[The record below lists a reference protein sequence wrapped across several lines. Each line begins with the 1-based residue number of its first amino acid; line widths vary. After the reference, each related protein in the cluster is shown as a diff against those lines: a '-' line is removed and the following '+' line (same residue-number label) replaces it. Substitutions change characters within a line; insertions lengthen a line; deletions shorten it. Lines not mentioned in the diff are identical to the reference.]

1 MNTKNS
7 GRGNSRPSGNSSA
20 KGSGTKRPTG
30 SAKKPASPFSKGPKK
45 DAAPGAKK
53 GPSKNSK
60 PEPPKSGG
68 VSARDKRKYIDFKE
82 KVKKGDPLPSF
93 NEDEIRLNKYLSNA
107 GICSRREADVL
118 IQTGVITVNGQMVT
132 ELGYKIKPGD
142 VVQYDGETINAETKR
157 YVLLNKPKGF
167 ITTMD
172 DPYGR
177 KTVMSLVKKACRERI
192 YPVGRLDRDTTGLL
206 LFTNDGDLAKKL
218 THPKH
223 KANKIY
229 HAELNKPVKKE
240 DLERLLA
247 GIDLEDGRTSFD
259 VAEYVKDGDSRE
271 VGVELHSGKNRIVR
285 RMFEAMGYEVVKLDR
300 VQFAGLTKKDLPR
313 GMFRHLSEKEV
324 GFLKMS

>member
-1 MNTKNS
+1 MNTKKTERSNS
-7 GRGNSRPSGNSSA
+7 KDKKNTSVKQSKPKDSFKSTSKKSSPFGNNLK
-20 KGSGTKRPTG
+20 KGSVKSNDTT
-30 SAKKPASPFSKGPKK
+30 AQKK
-45 DAAPGAKK
+45 
-53 GPSKNSK
+53 
-60 PEPPKSGG
+60 E
-68 VSARDKRKYIDFKE
+68 VSARDKRKYIDFKD

-93 NEDEIRLNKYLSNA
+93 NDHEIRLNKYLSNA
-107 GICSRREADVL
+107 GVCSRREADVL
-118 IQTGVITVNGQMVT
+118 IQTGVVAINGEIIT

-177 KTVMSLVKKACRERI
+177 KTVMSLVRKACRERV

-218 THPKH
+218 THPRH
-223 KANKIY
+223 RAMKIY
-229 HAELNKPVKKE
+229 HVELNKPVKKE
-240 DLERLLA
+240 DLDKLIA
-247 GIDLEDGRTSFD
+247 GIDLEDGKTNFD
-259 VAEYVKDGDSRE
+259 AAAYVKDGNSKE
-271 VGVELHSGKNRIVR
+271 IGVELHSGKNRIVR

-313 GMFRHLSEKEV
+313 GLFRHLSEKEV
-324 GFLKMS
+324 AYLKMS